1 MKKCPFCA
9 EDIQQAAIKC
19 RYCGSDL
26 TPSSTRVCPFCS
38 KAIPALAR
46 VCPSCGD
53 DVSFGGGVASGTRG
67 APPTQMVVMSV
78 KSRGIFIILGVLLG
92 LLGIHNFYAGYYH
105 YACTGLG
112 VRRHSHYG
120 HLCTH
125 RAVHSQTGRRRKC
138 DGLSESMEIG
148 LIPFSLSLRPLPRL
162 TCTRSFLGL
171 VFRRGTDARR
181 TSRFT

>member
-38 KAIPALAR
+38 KAIPALTR

-78 KSRGIFIILGVLLG
+78 KSRGIFIILGLLLG
-92 LLGIHNFYAGYYH
+92 LLGIHNFYAGYYVKG
-105 YACTGLG
+105 AMQLIITLVLG
-112 VRRHSHYG
+112 CVY
-120 HLCTH
+120 
-125 RAVHSQTGRRRKC
+125 
-138 DGLSESMEIG
+138 
-148 LIPFSLSLRPLPRL
+148 
-162 TCTRSFLGL
+162 
-171 VFRRGTDARR
+171 
-181 TSRFT
+181 

>member
-92 LLGIHNFYAGYYH
+92 LLGIHNFYAGYYGNGAMQLIITIVLGWV
-105 YACTGLG
+105 YVGILITGICVLIELFT
-112 VRRHSHYG
+112 VKQD
-120 HLCTH
+120 
-125 RAVHSQTGRRRKC
+125 A
-138 DGLSESMEIG
+138 DGNAM
-148 LIPFSLSLRPLPRL
+148 
-162 TCTRSFLGL
+162 
-171 VFRRGTDARR
+171 A
-181 TSRFT
+181 